1 MRGEGRKRR
10 KEKRKRKWF
19 TERVDGAP
27 GVLARGWGADSAC
40 SPQLSPVRGQ
50 ELLLSW
56 DSAQVHPL
64 CPRGFIQE
72 ASCPEPGSS

>member
-1 MRGEGRKRR
+1 MRGGGRKRR

-19 TERVDGAP
+19 TERVEGGP
-27 GVLARGWGADSAC
+27 GVLAWGWEADSAC
-40 SPQLSPVRGQ
+40 SPQPSPVRGQ
-50 ELLLSW
+50 ELRLSW

-64 CPRGFIQE
+64 CPLAFMQE